1 MYFFTMY
8 NLSGIQKGIQAG
20 HAAIEYALAYSE
32 DPAYQNWAR
41 NHKTFIVLNGGSS
54 VGMEDRLKELEEL
67 NIPHA
72 IFREPDLNDS
82 ISAIAFLVHEEE
94 YAPDPDDLNPSA
106 TSLYLKR
113 FYLASN

>member
-1 MYFFTMY
+1 MY

-20 HAAIEYALAYSE
+20 HAAIEYALQHGDTA
-32 DPAYQNWAR
+32 PFKNWAE

-54 VGMEDRLKELEEL
+54 RTMEDRVSELSEL

-113 FYLASN
+113 FHLASN